1 MNRSILVFC
10 SAAAMLAGCASP
22 PASIKPVA
30 STQPCTDADRQRL
43 ADLYKAQSRTA
54 TQDFI
59 GVAMIGIPMGGEDHA
74 AEIARLKGSCGEP
87 AKK

>member
-1 MNRSILVFC
+1 MNRIALSLCTAVL
-10 SAAAMLAGCASP
+10 LAGCASP
-22 PASIKPVA
+22 PASIKAVA
-30 STQPCTDADRQRL
+30 SAEPCTDADRVRL

-74 AEIARLKGSCGEP
+74 AEIARLKGRCGEP
-87 AKK
+87 PKK